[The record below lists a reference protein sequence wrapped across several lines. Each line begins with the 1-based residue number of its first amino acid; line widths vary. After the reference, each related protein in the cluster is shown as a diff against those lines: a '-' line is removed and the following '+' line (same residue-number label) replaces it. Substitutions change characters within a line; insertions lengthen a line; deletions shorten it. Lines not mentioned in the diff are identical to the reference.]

1 MDANINPGQY
11 VSSYQINVYI
21 ELIVVEIYG
30 HFNLTPVNDIRIL
43 FYSSQPGGI
52 VFISI
57 H

>member
-1 MDANINPGQY
+1 MDANIDSGQY
-11 VSSYQINVYI
+11 NSAFQIKVYF

-30 HFNLTPVNDIRIL
+30 HLILSQGNDISIF
-43 FYSSQPGGI
+43 FYNSQPDGI